1 MYKVTKIKPSE
12 VLENWEKFIKPAIE
26 VSLPPTDIGLRDMK
40 VILNAMMK
48 DYLHCWLLYEAKG
61 DMKPLA
67 IATTKF
73 SGNPGVEAKN
83 LLIYSLFSV
92 GGLKEEALKLGFN
105 TLKKFAKV
113 NDCQKIIGYTNISRI
128 VDMVKSLPEGK
139 AEFILVS
146 MEVDNE

>member
-1 MYKVTKIKPSE
+1 M
-12 VLENWEKFIKPAIE
+12 
-26 VSLPPTDIGLRDMK
+26 
-40 VILNAMMK
+40 
-48 DYLHCWLLYEAKG
+48 
-61 DMKPLA
+61 
-67 IATTKF
+67 
-73 SGNPGVEAKN
+73 EAKN